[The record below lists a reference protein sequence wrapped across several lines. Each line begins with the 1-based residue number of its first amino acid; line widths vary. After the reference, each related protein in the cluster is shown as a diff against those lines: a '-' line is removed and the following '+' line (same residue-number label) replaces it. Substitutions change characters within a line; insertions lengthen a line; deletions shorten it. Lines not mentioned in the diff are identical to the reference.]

1 MKISVD
7 WLKNYIDIDLP
18 VSRLVEVFD
27 NIGLLIEDW
36 EEKNGDVIL
45 DVETYANRPDTLGHM
60 GISRE
65 LAAALGLALK
75 EQSLPLAEADENIAD
90 LIDVQIWDEDLC
102 PRYSGMVVKNV
113 EVGPSPEWLIK
124 KISAMGLKSIN
135 NVVDVTNYVLFSTA
149 QPIHAFDLAKIAGRK
164 IIIRRA
170 KQGEKLLSLEA
181 KDVDLT
187 PEMLVI
193 ADEEKPIALAGVI
206 GGEHTAV
213 SDSTQNVFIESA
225 YFDPV
230 SVRKTSKATGIQTDA
245 AYRFER
251 GADISFSPEAARMA
265 ASLLSQFGGKI
276 CKDIV
281 DVYPKPFKK
290 KTVMLRNHRVN
301 SLLGVEIDKN
311 FIEKTLKHLGFQ
323 LDQKQPGIWQ
333 VNIPP
338 FRIDIEREADLV
350 EEIARF
356 YGYEKIPIQ
365 LPPLRTLEP
374 ILDPKREK
382 IKTLRQLLF
391 HYGYDEVVNFSFMD
405 PEKEE
410 KFTPDLKAVQIRNP
424 ISTKAANLR
433 TTLLGGLLENV
444 AWNINRGA
452 EGVHIFEIGNAFHV
466 DNDSYNEHLM
476 LSVVMTGFVGERHWK
491 EKGKEASFFHLK
503 GMCEALMTQLRYGSL
518 SFQVKNHPHFK
529 EEGSLA
535 LHFKGEEIG
544 FLGAINQNILD
555 AYLLKGEV
563 WATEINLSHLFEKQA
578 QAFKYSAVVKFP
590 SVNRDVSFIGDNIVS
605 FEEIREVMEKL
616 QLPYLEKFNLYDRF
630 SGSSI
635 PEGKVSLSF
644 RFVFRRP
651 DRTLQADEVDV
662 LQEKIIGILGAR
674 FHFQLREGGKIDK

>member
-18 VSRLVEVFD
+18 VSRLVEVLD
-27 NIGLLIEDW
+27 NIGLLIDDW

-65 LAAALGLALK
+65 LAAALGLDYK
-75 EQSLPLAEADENIAD
+75 EQSFPLTEADENISD

-102 PRYSGMVVKNV
+102 PRYSGMVVKNI

-124 KISAMGLKSIN
+124 KIVAMGLKPIN

-149 QPIHAFDLAKIAGRK
+149 QPIHAFDLDKIAGRK
-164 IIIRRA
+164 IIVRRA
-170 KQGEKLLSLEA
+170 EQGEKLLSLES
-181 KDVDLT
+181 KVVDLT

-193 ADEEKPIALAGVI
+193 ADEEKPVALAGVI
-206 GGEHTAV
+206 GGEFTAV
-213 SDSTQNVFIESA
+213 SESTRNVFIESA

-230 SVRKTSKATGIQTDA
+230 SVRKTSKATGLQTDA

-251 GADISFSPEAARMA
+251 GADISISPEAARMV
-265 ASLLSQFGGKI
+265 ASLLSQFGGKV
-276 CKDIV
+276 CKGTV
-281 DVYPKPFKK
+281 DVYPKPRKI
-290 KTVMLRNHRVN
+290 KTVMLRDHRVN
-301 SLLGVEIDKN
+301 SLLGVEIDSN
-311 FIEKTLKHLGFQ
+311 FIERTLKDLGFQ

-333 VNIPP
+333 VKIPH

-356 YGYEKIPIQ
+356 YGYEKIPVQ

-391 HYGYDEVVNFSFMD
+391 HYGYDEVVNLSFMD

-410 KFTPDLKAVQIRNP
+410 KFTPDLKPVRIRNP
-424 ISTKAANLR
+424 ISTKAAYLR
-433 TTLLGGLLENV
+433 TNLLGGLLENV
-444 AWNINRGA
+444 VWNKNRGA
-452 EGVHIFEIGNAFHV
+452 EGVHIFEIGNAFHF
-466 DNDSYNEHLM
+466 DNDSYKEHLM
-476 LSVVMTGFVGERHWK
+476 LSVVMTGLVGERHWK

-503 GMCEALMTQLRYGSL
+503 GTCEALMTQLRYGSFT
-518 SFQVKNHPHFK
+518 FQVENHPHFK
-529 EEGSLA
+529 EVGSLA
-535 LHFKGEEIG
+535 LHFKGEVIG
-544 FLGAINQNILD
+544 FLGALNQNILD
-555 AYLLKGEV
+555 AYLLKEDV
-563 WATEINLSHLFEKQA
+563 WAAEINLSHLFEKQA
-578 QAFKYSAVVKFP
+578 QAFKYSAVVKYP
-590 SVNRDVSFIGDNIVS
+590 SVNRDVSFIGDNNVS
-605 FEEIREVMEKL
+605 FEEIREVVEKL

-651 DRTLQADEVDV
+651 DRTLQADDVDA
-662 LQEKIIGILGAR
+662 LQEKIIGTLGAR

>member
-18 VSRLVEVFD
+18 VSRLVEVLD

-65 LAAALGLALK
+65 LAAALGLAFK
-75 EQSLPLAEADENIAD
+75 EQNLPLTEADENISD

-102 PRYSGMVVKNV
+102 PRYSGMVVKNI

-124 KISAMGLKSIN
+124 KISAMGLKPIN
-135 NVVDVTNYVLFSTA
+135 NVVDITNYVLFSTA

-181 KDVDLT
+181 KEVDLT

-193 ADEEKPIALAGVI
+193 ADEEKPAAIAGVI
-206 GGEHTAV
+206 GGEYTAV
-213 SDSTQNVFIESA
+213 SESTRNVFIESA

-230 SVRKTSKATGIQTDA
+230 SVRKTRKATGIQTDA

-276 CKDIV
+276 CKGIV
-281 DVYPKPFKK
+281 DVYPKPRKI
-290 KTVMLRNHRVN
+290 KTVMLRDHRVS
-301 SLLGVEIDKN
+301 SLLGVEIDN
-311 FIEKTLKHLGFQ
+311 NYIERTLKDLGFQ

-333 VNIPP
+333 VKIPH

-410 KFTPDLKAVQIRNP
+410 KFTPDLKPVQIRNP
-424 ISTKAANLR
+424 ISTKAAYLR

-444 AWNINRGA
+444 AWNKNRGA
-452 EGVHIFEIGNAFHV
+452 EGVHIFEIGNAFHF
-466 DNDSYNEHLM
+466 DNDSYKEHLM
-476 LSVVMTGFVGERHWK
+476 LSVVMTGLVGERHWK

-503 GMCEALMTQLRYGSL
+503 GTCEALMTQLRYGSF
-518 SFQVKNHPHFK
+518 SFQVENHPHFK
-529 EEGSLA
+529 EVGSLS

-555 AYLLKGEV
+555 AYLLKEDV
-563 WATEINLSHLFEKQA
+563 WAAEINLSHLFEKQA
-578 QAFKYSAVVKFP
+578 QAFKYSAVVKYP
-590 SVNRDVSFIGDNIVS
+590 SVNRDVSFIGDKNVS
-605 FEEIREVMEKL
+605 FEEIREVVEKL
-616 QLPYLEKFNLYDRF
+616 QLPNLEKFNLYDRF

-635 PEGKVSLSF
+635 PEGNVSLSF

-651 DRTLQADEVDV
+651 DRTLQAEEVDA
-662 LQEKIIGILGAR
+662 LQEKIIGTLGAR